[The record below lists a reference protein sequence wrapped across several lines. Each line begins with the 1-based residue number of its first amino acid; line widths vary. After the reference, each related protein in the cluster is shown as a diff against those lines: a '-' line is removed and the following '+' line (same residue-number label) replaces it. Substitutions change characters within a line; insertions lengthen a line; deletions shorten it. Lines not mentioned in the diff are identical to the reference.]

1 VAPQVKVRLQVDGTP
16 EAIAAIRAFQAQAKS
31 AGAEAQKAFNL
42 KGALS
47 GAQGLLGGLGIAI
60 GTAEIVRFGKE
71 TIEAA
76 VAQKHMAEQIG
87 TTVGHM
93 SALGAAAK
101 LANADEAQLT
111 AGLGILAKNIDRLRA
126 GEPAMTAAF
135 ARLGLS
141 AKSFT
146 SDDIV
151 VSADMVAK
159 ALDRIADGGTKTA
172 IAIALM
178 GRNGKSLIPTFSELV
193 KLGGLGGAVDFAKR
207 TGFYVDEATVAQF
220 EALNQQMKL
229 LQLYAQGAALEF
241 LKGFGPT
248 AVQTMDDLTKGVG
261 KGAEEMK
268 EFGQF
273 IGFLVRISQALFVI
287 LKDIF
292 EIMFATGASAID
304 HFPKLISALAGGNFK
319 EAGAQA
325 RAFAGDLV
333 TIYKNAGLEVGA
345 AFKNAFTEP
354 LAALGGSGGGK
365 PDGAP
370 KPPKDASVTAA
381 TKSALEAHRARIDA
395 EIKDQEEQLKGLYE
409 RGLISLASYFNQR
422 RALVEKSLQAE
433 FDVFTGESAVASQ
446 EKDPEKRARELARI
460 EDKQVAAT
468 IAAHRQV
475 AQLDDEEAKMKD
487 ELHKAD
493 LEELGKLGKAKDAE
507 HARELARIEEERI
520 ASQKRYVQE
529 GESVDAAKARADA
542 EAQVKIQAL
551 NLEVSLEEIERRV
564 KEGLGPTLANFFG
577 STIDQAHN
585 ATDAVRMLGLELARM
600 VQQIVASSIL
610 KGIFGAL
617 HLPTIGMAEGGYLS
631 GPGGPTADRIPIMAS
646 AGEYIMP
653 ARVVGA
659 PGVRAFLEAMRSGN
673 VDLSAIRANPQLR
686 GIQHFAEGGMVQP
699 STNVT
704 PQIGGTISVG
714 LDDGLIL
721 KALESPAGQNVML
734 RVVGKNRR
742 AFGQAL
748 R

>member
-381 TKSALEAHRARIDA
+381 TKSALEAHRALIDA

-433 FDVFTGESAVASQ
+433 FDVFTGESA
-446 EKDPEKRARELARI
+446 
-460 EDKQVAAT
+460 VAAT